1 MNIYLQL
8 GLGLLPGAVVATVL
22 LVKRKAFQVQ
32 KIIISLLLLV
42 LSGGLL
48 FRGLSAFASEL

>member
-32 KIIISLLLLV
+32 KIMISLLLLV
-42 LSGGLL
+42 LSGGL
-48 FRGLSAFASEL
+48 RN